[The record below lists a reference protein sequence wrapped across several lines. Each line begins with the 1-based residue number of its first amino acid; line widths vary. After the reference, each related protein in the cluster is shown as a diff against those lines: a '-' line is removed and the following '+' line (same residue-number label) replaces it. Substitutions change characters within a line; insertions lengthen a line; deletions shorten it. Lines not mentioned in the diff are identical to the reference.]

1 MSSDR
6 RDPLHRFSN
15 RVADYIRY
23 RPGYAPE
30 LLPWVR
36 ANAGI
41 SESWR
46 VADIGSGTGLL
57 SREFLSIGCTVYG
70 VEPNDEMRA
79 AAEHEFARE
88 RQFHSVKGTAENTTL
103 PDRSFQLVSA
113 GQAFHWFDPPATRR
127 EWHRIVAPEGYA
139 LVVFNSRLH
148 DATPFMRAYDDYLI
162 VNALDYDR
170 VDHLRGLRT
179 KLETVLDRYEE
190 MRFAFTLR
198 HRYDDVRGL
207 SMSSSYVPPPG
218 HPRHGAFFM
227 GLTTLFDQHAV
238 NGIVEF
244 AYETEAYL
252 SRLGTA

>member
-23 RPGYAPE
+23 RPGYPPE
-30 LLPWVR
+30 LVAWLR
-36 ANAGI
+36 AATGI
-41 SESWR
+41 SPSWL
-46 VADIGSGTGLL
+46 VADMGSGTGLL
-57 SREFLSIGCTVYG
+57 SREFLRMGCTVYG

-79 AAEHEFARE
+79 AAEREFAHAPK
-88 RQFHSVKGTAENTTL
+88 FHSVAGKAEATTL
-103 PDRSFQLVSA
+103 SDRLVDLVSA

-127 EWHRIVAPEGYA
+127 EWRRIVKPGGYA

-162 VNALDYDR
+162 EHAIDYTR
-170 VDHLRGLRT
+170 VDHQRGLAD
-179 KLETVLDRYEE
+179 KLNTVFDRYVEA
-190 MRFAFTLR
+190 RFPFTLR

-218 HPRHGAFFM
+218 HPRHDQFFH
-227 GLTTLFDQHAV
+227 GLQARFDDYAV
-238 NGIVEF
+238 DGMVEF

-252 SRLGTA
+252 SRLGAV

>member
-23 RPGYAPE
+23 RPGYPPE
-30 LLPWVR
+30 LVTWLR
-36 ANAGI
+36 AEAGI
-41 SESWR
+41 SPSWL

-57 SREFLSIGCTVYG
+57 SREFLRLGCTVYG

-79 AAEHEFARE
+79 AAEREFAHAPKFR
-88 RQFHSVKGTAENTTL
+88 SVAGTAEATTL
-103 PDRSFQLVSA
+103 SDRLVDLVSA

-127 EWHRIVAPEGYA
+127 EWRRIVKTDGYV

-162 VNALDYDR
+162 EHAIDYAR
-170 VDHLRGLRT
+170 VDHQRGLAD
-179 KLETVLDRYEE
+179 KLNTVFDTYVEA
-190 MRFAFTLR
+190 RFPFTLR

-218 HPRHGAFFM
+218 HPHHDEFFQ
-227 GLTTLFDQHAV
+227 GLQTRFDDYAV
-238 NGIVEF
+238 DGMVEF
-244 AYETEAYL
+244 VYETEAYL
-252 SRLGTA
+252 SRLGAV